1 MIRRAIGS
9 NDTRRKHASQ
19 SALAASFV
27 FLPVTDYNQFVIF
40 AGGEAMSVLH
50 ENRRLWQRHVLAEN
64 RRSIEGLLETLC
76 ADPIYKIMAT
86 NATFKG
92 REQVAQFYN
101 GLFEGVPDAMF
112 ELINAFVGE
121 EGVVEE
127 SILRGTQRGSLFGI
141 PPTGREIALPL
152 TIVFPIVTGQ
162 IMGERLYFDLATL
175 ARELGVP
182 LEQIR
187 LGPRA

>member
-1 MIRRAIGS
+1 
-9 NDTRRKHASQ
+9 
-19 SALAASFV
+19 
-27 FLPVTDYNQFVIF
+27 
-40 AGGEAMSVLH
+40 MSLLH

-76 ADPIYKIMAT
+76 SEPIYKIMAT

-92 REQVAQFYN
+92 RDQVAQFYA
-101 GLFEGVPDAMF
+101 GLFDGVPDALF
-112 ELINAFVGE
+112 ELVNAFVGE

-141 PPTGREIALPL
+141 PATGREIALPL
-152 TIVFPIVTGQ
+152 TIVFPILHGQ

-175 ARELGVP
+175 ARQLGVP
-182 LEQIR
+182 VETISIK
-187 LGPRA
+187 

>member
-1 MIRRAIGS
+1 
-9 NDTRRKHASQ
+9 
-19 SALAASFV
+19 
-27 FLPVTDYNQFVIF
+27 
-40 AGGEAMSVLH
+40 MSVLH

-64 RRSIEGLLETLC
+64 RRSIQDLLETLC

-86 NATFKG
+86 SATFKG
-92 REQVAQFYN
+92 RAQVAQFYHH
-101 GLFEGVPDAMF
+101 LFEGIPNATF
-112 ELINAFVGE
+112 ELVNAFVGE

-127 SILRGTQRGSLFGI
+127 AILRGTQRGILFGL

-152 TIVFPIVTGQ
+152 TIVLPILGGQ
-162 IMGERLYFDLATL
+162 IMGERMYFDLATL

-182 LEQIR
+182 VEQID

>member
-1 MIRRAIGS
+1 
-9 NDTRRKHASQ
+9 
-19 SALAASFV
+19 
-27 FLPVTDYNQFVIF
+27 
-40 AGGEAMSVLH
+40 MSLLH

-76 ADPIYKIMAT
+76 SDPIYKVMAT

-92 REQVAQFYN
+92 RERVAQFYT
-101 GLFEGVPDAMF
+101 GLFEGVPDATF
-112 ELINAFVGE
+112 ELINAFVSE

-127 SILRGTQRGSLFGI
+127 SILRGTQRGVLFGI

-152 TIVFPIVTGQ
+152 TIVFPILHSQ

-175 ARELGVP
+175 ARQLGVS
-182 LEQIR
+182 IDTVSIK
-187 LGPRA
+187 

>member
-1 MIRRAIGS
+1 
-9 NDTRRKHASQ
+9 
-19 SALAASFV
+19 
-27 FLPVTDYNQFVIF
+27 
-40 AGGEAMSVLH
+40 MSVLH

-64 RRSIEGLLETLC
+64 RRSIQDLLETLC

-86 NATFKG
+86 SATFKG
-92 REQVAQFYN
+92 RDQVAQFYRR
-101 GLFEGVPDAMF
+101 LFEGIPNAAF
-112 ELINAFVGE
+112 ELVNVFVGE

-127 SILRGTQRGSLFGI
+127 AILRGTQRGSLFGL

-152 TIVFPIVTGQ
+152 TIVLPIFNGQ

-182 LEQIR
+182 LDQID
-187 LGPRA
+187 LGPRG